1 MASKRQRIIEKILA
15 SEAQMH
21 RAVGYADPVAWL
33 GAELTMTQVKVL
45 FVLLVAGPLSLGQL
59 AKMMQVKVATASGVV
74 DRLVVAGLV
83 SREPDPNDRRYLRLG
98 LTEDGRAL
106 TYRLHEDSRMRT
118 ARLLEVMTTA
128 ELEQVFAAMKVMIA
142 ASERLYQ
149 AQEDPS

>member
-1 MASKRQRIIEKILA
+1 MAARRKRIIDQILA
-15 SEAQMH
+15 LEAQMH

-45 FVLLVAGPLSLGQL
+45 FVLLVAGPLSLGEL
-59 AKMMQVKVATASGVV
+59 ARMMQVKVATASGVV

-83 SREPDPNDRRYLRLG
+83 SREPDPADRRYLRLG

-106 TYRLHEDSRMRT
+106 TYRLHADSRMRT
-118 ARLLEVMTTA
+118 ARLLEVMTVA
-128 ELEQVFAAMKVMIA
+128 ELQQVFAAMKVMIS
-142 ASERLYQ
+142 ASERLYE

>member
-1 MASKRQRIIEKILA
+1 MASRRQRIVDRILA
-15 SEAQMH
+15 LEAQMH

-45 FVLLVAGPLSLGQL
+45 FVLLVAGPLSLGEL
-59 AKMMQVKVATASGVV
+59 ARMMQVKMATGSGVV
-74 DRLVVAGLV
+74 DRLVTAGLV
-83 SREPDPNDRRYLRLG
+83 SRAPDPGDRRYLRLG

-106 TYRLHEDSRMRT
+106 AYRLHEDSRMRT
-118 ARLLEVMTTA
+118 ARLLEVMTVA
-128 ELEQVFAAMKVMIA
+128 ELEQVFAAMKVMIS